1 MMTKWRVKKSRYRI
15 DHAAP
20 WKAISPSGQAI
31 SPSGQAIYYRTWRQS
46 LEHANYNTKWSQHIN
61 AH

>member
-31 SPSGQAIYYRTWRQS
+31 YYRTWRQA
-46 LEHANYNTKWSQHIN
+46 LEHANYNTKWSRHIN